1 MMSLPPPIPQAV
13 NETHN
18 EIHSTGSSR
27 HVDANI
33 GNIVGLVPVVN
44 DDLRVGPNDT
54 VKHDLQRQSTTLS
67 TRVEGQNEQEEDII
81 EELGSGE
88 YGSDSDYSGPVK
100 LFVGQVPKAMNE
112 QDLYPFF
119 EKFGPINDVTI
130 IRDKHTGQHR
140 GCAFLTF
147 INRDDAES
155 CEAVLHDQYVL
166 ADGKKPVQIRP
177 AGKKEEE
184 SVHKLFIGM
193 LPQDSDEEM
202 IRELFQEHGEI
213 VGVFIIRGNNRA
225 KKGCAF
231 VKYAKRESALA
242 AIESMHDQ
250 ILFEGSARPLIVKM
264 ADTRSQRKVRQAM
277 HPRRMAY
284 SSCAPHES
292 THNAGIDP
300 YYVPHGPH
308 PVHHYPGHVTTA
320 GVPQYPPHV
329 AQFMY
334 QQVHPY
340 SIPHGSYPNQ
350 GGHANIPKTHSSR
363 GGQRNSQQRNIDIK
377 SVEKDDTAKPREGP
391 AGANLFIYHLP
402 HDLTDADL
410 ATAFNPFGNVISA
423 KIYIDIYTGESK
435 GFGFVSYDSVL
446 AAEHA
451 IEQMNGFQIGS
462 KRLKVQHK
470 RVSNQPQMNTAG
482 VQSYYPLSV
491 NPLPQNIPPS
501 IEIMSEKDKGNVNN
515 LQTDSQREI
524 DMLAARL
531 DSLISDEMDNNHVAK
546 LE

>member
-13 NETHN
+13 NETNN

-33 GNIVGLVPVVN
+33 SNIVGLVPAVCVGAN
-44 DDLRVGPNDT
+44 DI
-54 VKHDLQRQSTTLS
+54 VKHDLQRQSTASS
-67 TRVEGQNEQEEDII
+67 TRVEGQNEHEEDIT

-88 YGSDSDYSGPVK
+88 DGSNSEYSGPVK
-100 LFVGQVPKAMNE
+100 LFVGQVPKAMDE

-147 INRDDAES
+147 NSRDDAES

-177 AGKKEEE
+177 AGRKEEE

-193 LPQDSDEEM
+193 LPQDSDEDM

-284 SSCAPHES
+284 GSCVQHGS
-292 THNAGIDP
+292 THNAGMDP
-300 YYVPHGPH
+300 YYVPHGPP
-308 PVHHYPGHVTTA
+308 PVHHYPGHVTTT

-329 AQFMY
+329 PQFMY

-340 SIPHGSYPNQ
+340 SIPHGPYPNQ
-350 GGHANIPKTHSSR
+350 TGHANIPKTHSSR
-363 GGQRNSQQRNIDIK
+363 GMQRNLQQRITNIK
-377 SVEKDDTAKPREGP
+377 PVEKDDTTKPREGP

-423 KIYIDIYTGESK
+423 KIYVDIYTGESK

-470 RVSNQPQMNTAG
+470 RVSNQQQTNTPG
-482 VQSYYPLSV
+482 VLSSYPLTV

-501 IEIMSEKDKGNVNN
+501 IEIMSERDKGNVNN

-524 DMLAARL
+524 DILAARL
-531 DSLISDEMDNNHVAK
+531 DSLISDEMDNNELAK